1 MFALENAYFIP
12 NRVLLVKPFL
22 LLLLRGALFITPAFF
37 ANTLFSQQL
46 QPSSWNDP
54 AIAWLT
60 PAQAQLE
67 VQSQLALIE
76 PQLAPL
82 TPGTGQHTDLLRRI
96 LFYKSVLL
104 SLINGSTV
112 QQAIESAIPEAASL
126 GGAYEYA
133 FTSEA
138 TLRALC
144 DEAVDLLSD

>member
-1 MFALENAYFIP
+1 M
-12 NRVLLVKPFL
+12 
-22 LLLLRGALFITPAFF
+22 PAFF

-54 AIAWLT
+54 ATVWLT
-60 PAQAQLE
+60 PAQAQLK
-67 VQSQLALIE
+67 VQDQLALIE

-96 LFYKSVLL
+96 LFYKSILL
-104 SLINGSTV
+104 SLINGSSV
-112 QQAIESAIPEAASL
+112 QQAIESAIPEAASI

-138 TLRALC
+138 ILRALY
-144 DEAVDLLSD
+144 DESVDLLSD